1 MIQFKL
7 EPRIKSLKQ
16 TIKNKER
23 NGKKAICASF
33 SKLNI
38 SQKLHLSLGLIVG
51 ISFLLVGRNFLG
63 SVQATNNINQTQTL
77 RVPATLF
84 SNQAQEELL
93 KMSSHLRGYLVT
105 GESSFRDSFHRSR
118 QDFESN
124 LIQMADLLEQ
134 DKSQSNQ
141 MHLETLNE
149 VYKEWVILP
158 DQLFALRDSVMSNQ
172 PALMKFQ
179 DEGEVLILSLQSQV
193 NQLIDIQAARSP
205 STTNVALLKDM
216 ADFQNSLALL
226 LSSLRAYLI
235 TQDASFRFE
244 YAGYVLEN
252 QEAWNRLKTSQAKLT
267 TDQKNILSTISEQ
280 RTEFQQLPE
289 QLFSIIESDEYR
301 TDLYLFRTQSE
312 PLVETMLSL
321 LDEIVSNQHY
331 LLVSELEKGRNGLA
345 SAQWQ
350 MLMGG
355 FGALGIAIVMTMFL
369 REEISA
375 PISRLTVATS
385 RIIEGDFDAKAA
397 IESNDEIGIL
407 ARTFNRM
414 TESLKQSRQ
423 ELETYNND
431 LQQWSQEL
439 EHKND
444 QLGQALNELKQ
455 TQMQLIQTEKMSSLG
470 QMVAGVAHEINN
482 PVCFIEGNLSPV
494 ENYINSLM
502 EIIDLYQKK
511 YPNIPPEIAY
521 KIQEVDLDFIL
532 DDLPKII
539 NSMQVGTDRISQIV
553 LSLRNFSRLDESEM
567 KSANIN
573 EGIDNTLMILKH
585 RLKEQDFRPEIEIIK
600 DYNWECDIECYPGQ
614 LNQVFMNILNNAVDA
629 IDELFPGAPDAVNPF
644 AEWQPC
650 ILIRTEL
657 QDHKFVVTITDNGPG
672 IPKAV
677 QNSLFDPFFTTKPVG
692 KGTGL
697 GLSISHQIV
706 VEKHGGELYCESKID
721 EGTTFYIKI
730 PSTISSPRDKACMAA
745 LLDVSAVAH

>member
-267 TDQKNILSTISEQ
+267 ADQKNILSTISEQ

-423 ELETYNND
+423 ELETYNNG